1 MENMK
6 GNTVNLSLLPEQQ
19 TINWI
24 INDLLSKIQIPI
36 SSLPFLELS
45 LEEFLLYIKPYRS
58 QIVYSYKYEN
68 SILRLYFD
76 VDDLTSEFIDDVL
89 NKLRSNSIFNNL
101 VESFYFEDNK
111 FELVYS
117 FSFLTQKVIYNR
129 SELIKAYLNQQEYCN
144 LRT

>member
-1 MENMK
+1 MK

-111 FELVYS
+111 FEFVYS

>member
-1 MENMK
+1 MEDMK
-6 GNTVNLSLLPEQQ
+6 SNTVNLSLLPEQQ

-76 VDDLTSEFIDDVL
+76 VDDLTSDFVDDVL

-101 VESFYFEDNK
+101 VESFYFVDNK
-111 FELVYS
+111 FEFVYS

>member
-76 VDDLTSEFIDDVL
+76 VDDLTSDFVDDVL

-111 FELVYS
+111 FEFVYS

-144 LRT
+144 LRI